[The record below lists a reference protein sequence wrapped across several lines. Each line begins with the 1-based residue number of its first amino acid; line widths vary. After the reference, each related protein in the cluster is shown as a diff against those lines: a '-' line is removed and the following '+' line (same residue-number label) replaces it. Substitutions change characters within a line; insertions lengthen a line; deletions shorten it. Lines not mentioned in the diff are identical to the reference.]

1 MADPVNYIPL
11 GQGSETDALEALEE
25 KSAPVRSVV
34 RSGEDSVKAESED
47 EDDDKPKQSKQP
59 HPKK

>member
-25 KSAPVRSVV
+25 KGAPVVQQAKV
-34 RSGEDSVKAESED
+34 KEQEDPED